1 MANQYWIVIK
11 DTEVVAAHA
20 DTENLFIN
28 PLYTTAHNWYLA
40 DFPPTINEQARVTEL
55 AERYIESDDVDG
67 QVAVPVEIEFE
78 LTRPKAVIP
87 DPRLTMTLSDAKA
100 AVKTMINARFQHEI
114 LSAYPLQLQ
123 QTITSLGKKL
133 TGSGNYSSTD
143 VTTMNNFING
153 KLTAQ
158 VTKYGEVDALSTNAA
173 VIAYDVRA

>member
-1 MANQYWIVIK
+1 MANQYWIVIREG
-11 DTEVVAAHA
+11 EVVSVHS

-28 PLYTTAHNWYLA
+28 PNYGTSDNWYLA
-40 DFPPTINEQARVTEL
+40 DFPPATAEIIPVTEIGEKFL
-55 AERYIESDDVDG
+55 ESDDVDG
-67 QVAVPVEIEFE
+67 QVPVAVEIEIE
-78 LTRPKAVIP
+78 VTTAKRTIS
-87 DPRLTMTLSDAKA
+87 DPRLTMSLSDAKT

-114 LSAYPLQLQ
+114 LLAYPLQLQ

-133 TGSGNYSSTD
+133 TGSGNYNSTD